1 VSTIDLEALMADLK
15 ALLKIEFSEVPDDFF
30 DEMDLGELV
39 MYAVTNG
46 VAFSDTDVLSPE
58 QAAFC
63 GRAAAAFHDGG
74 EDDLNAFI
82 R

>member
-1 VSTIDLEALMADLK
+1 MSTIDLKALMVDLK
-15 ALLKIEFSEVPDDFF
+15 ALLKIEFSEIPDDFF

-63 GRAAAAFHDGG
+63 DRATAAFHDGG
-74 EDDLNAFI
+74 EDGLDAFFC
-82 R
+82 

>member
-1 VSTIDLEALMADLK
+1 MSTIDLEALMTDLK
-15 ALLKIEFSEVPDDFF
+15 ALLKIEFSGVPDDFF

-63 GRAAAAFHDGG
+63 DRATATFHDGG
-74 EDDLNAFI
+74 EDDLDAFF